1 MRDIS
6 LALCYNKIMR
16 KVCFI
21 GHRQI
26 FDRSVRE
33 KLKTAI
39 ENEIKNGCKFFTM
52 GTYGEFDEIALSV
65 CRELR
70 NVYKDIN
77 IEVVITSYHKVE
89 NKLLDTFKNE
99 YNEIEMIHENY
110 TPYSDVKTTMYE
122 IEDLHFKKQITES
135 NHQMIDTCD
144 TLICYVNKKHNPSGA
159 KHSMNYAKRK
169 GLKIINLYNEQDE
182 PTYGM
187 TKEQKEE
194 KEEYY
199 KNLFAR

>member
-1 MRDIS
+1 
-6 LALCYNKIMR
+6 MR

-26 FDRSVRE
+26 FDRSVKER
-33 KLKTAI
+33 LKTAI
-39 ENEIKNGCKFFTM
+39 ENEIKNGCEFFTM
-52 GTYGEFDEIALSV
+52 GTHGDFDELALSV

-70 NVYKDIN
+70 KSYKDIK
-77 IEVVITSYHKVE
+77 IEVVITSLKKIE
-89 NKLLDTFKNE
+89 KQLLYDDEFGKE
-99 YNEIEMIHENY
+99 YEI
-110 TPYSDVKTTMYE
+110 PYSDVSTLMYE
-122 IEDLHFKKQITES
+122 IEETHFKKQITES

-159 KHSMNYAKRK
+159 KHAMNYAKRN

-187 TKEQKEE
+187 TKEQS
-194 KEEYY
+194 EEYY
-199 KNLFAR
+199 KSLFANYKK